1 MPLTSAAD
9 CVDPPLVDRTWTRVE
24 RLEPREHQVN
34 DADDSDEWEQDE
46 VTYLTL
52 DFGAKLAV
60 ETLNQERGHIQ
71 LLGLESST
79 PYARV
84 GPQFYQGQHE
94 TLIGD
99 QVLLQHHP
107 ETETS
112 PSHYA
117 PLPSTSTSRIYFRP
131 VSIRPKEDP
140 VPVAD
145 PTTRTSP
152 IPASLLTT
160 GKLKFKSR
168 VAPRAENAPPKVAK
182 VKKKPGR
189 PKGSKNKY
197 KKGQWAD
204 EDDAEDAND
213 GEGMLPA
220 LPTLEME
227 DPEELEGRSSLQ
239 GRRSPTP
246 PPPPP
251 PPPPPKRRG
260 RPPKP
265 KDPNAPPTVAK
276 KAKAPAK
283 RRVKRVE
290 SDASLDSSDFWE
302 GGRMDVDEASEEE
315 YVRSNVDT
323 SSNAAAGES
332 TRRVP
337 RRSAATAAAAAVA
350 GGEKLVISDD
360 DEDEA

>member
-1 MPLTSAAD
+1 MPFTSAAD

-99 QVLLQHHP
+99 QMLLQHHP

-112 PSHYA
+112 PSHYV
-117 PLPSTSTSRIYFRP
+117 PLPSTSTSRIYFQP
-131 VSIRPKEDP
+131 VSIKPKEDP
-140 VPVAD
+140 VPVVD
-145 PTTRTSP
+145 PKNHTTP
-152 IPASLLTT
+152 IPASLLMT

-168 VAPRAENAPPKVAK
+168 IASRAEKALPKIPKVK
-182 VKKKPGR
+182 RKPGR

-197 KKGQWAD
+197 KKGQWTD
-204 EDDAEDAND
+204 EEHVEHAND
-213 GEGMLPA
+213 EEGMLPA
-220 LPTLEME
+220 LPTLEMD
-227 DPEELEGRSSLQ
+227 DPEELERRSSLQ
-239 GRRSPTP
+239 GGRTPT
-246 PPPPP
+246 PPP

-265 KDPNAPPTVAK
+265 KDPNAPPTAAK

-283 RRVKRVE
+283 RRVKRIE
-290 SDASLDSSDFWE
+290 SDATLDSSDFGE
-302 GGRMDVDEASEEE
+302 GRMDVDEASEEE

-323 SSNAAAGES
+323 CSNAAAGES

-337 RRSAATAAAAAVA
+337 RRSAATAATAAVA
-350 GGEKLVISDD
+350 IAVSGGEQLVISDD
-360 DEDEA
+360 EENEA